1 MTGHCNQH
9 CQSAY
14 QYTNSRVGFI
24 ALRSYSIQY
33 SELSYGWRRSSFYR
47 MNINFKNAHTT
58 TILPFHSVIL
68 WL

>member
-14 QYTNSRVGFI
+14 QFI
-24 ALRSYSIQY
+24 AQRSYSIQY

-47 MNINFKNAHTT
+47 MSINFKNTHTT